1 MTKHKGVYT
10 SMIDNTYI
18 VSESEIAMI
27 YPQYNIS
34 WYTDQI
40 EDLKTVLWDLGMDTQ
55 NENFTLQDVTQHRNR
70 LNQIV
75 TCSRYA
81 GLERSDSA
89 WINSGYASQAAIDK
103 SRNSRMTDDLY
114 REKGLTVDMQ
124 QAMEKKDK
132 YQVVEDEEESW

>member
-75 TCSRYA
+75 TCSRYV

-89 WINSGYASQAAIDK
+89 WITSGYASQAAIDK
-103 SRNSRMTDDLY
+103 ARNSPMTDCLY
-114 REKGLTVDMQ
+114 REKGLTTDMQ
-124 QAMEKKDK
+124 ESMEKKDK

>member
-89 WINSGYASQAAIDK
+89 CITYGYHARQTATSARRIPGTTQ
-103 SRNSRMTDDLY
+103 SPGPRHN
-114 REKGLTVDMQ
+114 GQ
-124 QAMEKKDK
+124 
-132 YQVVEDEEESW
+132 